1 MDIERGGKGRKIDL
15 EDSPYGNAEM
25 IKLEAIEHSFSHL
38 SLELFHHSSAKK
50 EDKPEIE
57 NPRMKLQNINLA
69 LGEIVQELETIL
81 LELEDSMETE

>member
-1 MDIERGGKGRKIDL
+1 MDIEHSRKSRKIDL

-50 EDKPEIE
+50 EDKPEIQ
-57 NPRMKLQNINLA
+57 NPHSKLQNIN
-69 LGEIVQELETIL
+69 
-81 LELEDSMETE
+81 